1 MIDSEEEHI
10 IQEKIENLLRNNT
23 SKSYSREEVI
33 NLLSS
38 DTSTQEKI
46 EKILGEMEIW
56 SSMKDVQSSVFS
68 SCKGVCVFP
77 MGKDTIEIFDILL

>member
-1 MIDSEEEHI
+1 MTDSKEEHI

-68 SCKGVCVFP
+68 SSKGGTMYFQW
-77 MGKDTIEIFDILL
+77 GKTP

>member
-1 MIDSEEEHI
+1 MTDSKEEHT

-68 SCKGVCVFP
+68 SCKDGMCISNGERHHRDF
-77 MGKDTIEIFDILL
+77 

>member
-1 MIDSEEEHI
+1 MIDSKEEHI
-10 IQEKIENLLRNNT
+10 IQEKIKNLLRNNT

-56 SSMKDVQSSVFS
+56 SSMKDV
-68 SCKGVCVFP
+68 
-77 MGKDTIEIFDILL
+77 

>member
-1 MIDSEEEHI
+1 MIESKEEHI

-56 SSMKDVQSSVFS
+56 SSMKDV
-68 SCKGVCVFP
+68 
-77 MGKDTIEIFDILL
+77 

>member
-1 MIDSEEEHI
+1 MTDSKEEHT

-56 SSMKDVQSSVFS
+56 SSMKNVQSSVFS
-68 SCKGVCVFP
+68 SCKDGTVYFQW
-77 MGKDTIEIFDILL
+77 GKTP

>member
-1 MIDSEEEHI
+1 MTDSKEEHI

-56 SSMKDVQSSVFS
+56 SSMKDV
-68 SCKGVCVFP
+68 
-77 MGKDTIEIFDILL
+77 